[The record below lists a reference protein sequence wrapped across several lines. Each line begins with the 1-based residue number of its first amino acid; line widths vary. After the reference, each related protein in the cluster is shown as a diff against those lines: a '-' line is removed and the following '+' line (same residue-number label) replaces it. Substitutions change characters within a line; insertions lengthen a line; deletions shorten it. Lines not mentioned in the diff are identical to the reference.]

1 MDNDQDYKLCWFFE
15 DVVLDRVQF
24 RAKVDEVVWFM
35 THESHVV
42 PLKQE
47 RLMYLYDEEAMMK
60 RALYSLCK
68 DDKNRMESII
78 DGVNA
83 IGPDDLNTYKHVIFF
98 MQTSEDY
105 PLIMSEL
112 NKLQDLTMMFSST
125 TEILWGL
132 GVNNTLDDRLFFM
145 LVCSK

>member
-1 MDNDQDYKLCWFFE
+1 MDNDKDYKLYWYFE

-35 THESHVV
+35 THETHVV

-47 RLMYLYDEEAMMK
+47 RLMYLYDEESMMK
-60 RALYSLCK
+60 RALYSLRK
-68 DDKNRMESII
+68 DGMNRMESII

-83 IGPDDLNTYKHVIFF
+83 IGPDDLKTYKHVIFLL
-98 MQTSEDY
+98 QTSEDY
-105 PLIMSEL
+105 PLIMCEL
-112 NKLQDLTMMFSST
+112 NKLQDLTIMFSST